1 VTVQLTSAPGTEPR
15 QPVVLPDPA
24 FPVPR
29 GELIPLRLDQVPGYV
44 FLDDFRKYELPDR
57 PEVVPQIIYAGVN
70 LLVARPGAGK
80 TVLAVQLGQCVSL
93 LEPFAGYAPET
104 PGRVLALDFENGIPH
119 TAEISRRHVPYMK
132 ARTGDDGTDRARR
145 FEWDTEPPG
154 AAFPARANDLEARLS
169 AARDADAP
177 YSMVIIDA
185 MTSFFGPYPQHTPRD
200 QHEGACMRR
209 LDRMGLDYGCAVVL
223 IAHTNK
229 AGDVAGSRQIE
240 GGLTTAYMI
249 ERDAES
255 DEGKLI
261 CLKNRAAPERSW
273 PMKFVGGIWEV
284 SQPITRAQAENS
296 GTKRL
301 ILDWLAEHG
310 PAQVEA
316 IRENLP
322 GVKPKTVSDLLYRLR
337 RSRFVAHSSDGLWA
351 IQLRPGEVAAE
362 PDSGWGPGTIGEAA
376 NPPQIGEC
384 AGCHGSMR
392 IIAEGQRTHP
402 DPACEAAAAEAE
414 RAAAGPLTEQP
425 ELTGRGP
432 AGLADDDGHQD
443 QGDEE
448 ARECPD
454 CHDLITGADSH
465 PDCRPGDEAP
475 PKWGEAFTLMRTTL
489 EKSRMRPV
497 AWIPPAG
504 HAATARV
511 KQNRDMPQWR
521 AAEEA
526 DHCAEAG
533 FRWTRPGLL
542 EEFGPDRLVVS
553 FDESQ
558 FFPSSCSG
566 VRLAANVLTDHGP
579 LDCNPRL
586 LGDPDPHK
594 QGGGVT
600 GLAGVVR
607 IIAPQWPHSGMPHP
621 MGRRAVPGEPGWW
634 PSGLL
639 EELWKLHEQ
648 GLIAPPEVTG
658 SYLGRRSNGLFDT
671 YARGVG
677 EARKA
682 HQADP
687 GMTAAVKRSSS
698 IVLRMLYCQIRSPWW
713 RPDWRA
719 AVVGEGS
726 YRHWVK
732 GWRSSQAGEV
742 IAGMGNVDAVSFLVP
757 QDADPDV
764 YVPTG
769 YEAGREP
776 GTIHP
781 GVIRVRADQC
791 DLSGIDPARIAPSGH
806 PRFAE
811 ISGPVPLHV
820 WVIRRA

>member
-1 VTVQLTSAPGTEPR
+1 VADRKRYPVDAAELPRRISLDRARSADAGEWDHVIPD
-15 QPVVLPDPA
+15 VLPVGA
-24 FPVPR
+24 T
-29 GELIPLRLDQVPGYV
+29 
-44 FLDDFRKYELPDR
+44 
-57 PEVVPQIIYAGVN
+57 
-70 LLVARPGAGK
+70 LVYARPKCGK
-80 TVLAVQLGQCVSL
+80 TRIVHQWVHCIAYRN
-93 LEPFAGYAPET
+93 EWAGYAPAET
-104 PGRVLALDFENGIPH
+104 GRCLIIDLENGPH
-119 TAEISRRHVPYMK
+119 MAMTASDQIAPYYSLEV
-132 ARTGDDGTDRARR
+132 DRAVTPITR
-145 FEWDTEPPG
+145 
-154 AAFPARANDLEARLS
+154 AAEAE
-169 AARDADAP
+169 AGRDDA
-177 YSMVIIDA
+177 SMVIIDNQWPG
-185 MTSFFGPYPQHTPRD
+185 SFFAERLAELDTQLREAKEAGRSYRLVVIDTLKAFTGPPPTPNMNAYDWERTCGQALYD
-200 QHEGACMRR
+200 LALGF
-209 LDRMGLDYGCAVVL
+209 G
-223 IAHTNK
+223 IALVMIHHSNK
-229 AGDVAGSRQIE
+229 AGEISGSTGI
-240 GGLTTAYMI
+240 GAATTKVFRLNRAVG
-249 ERDAES
+249 EKDGA
-255 DEGKLI
+255 LI
-261 CLKNRAAPERSW
+261 CEANRAGDERSW
-273 PMKFVGGIWEV
+273 KGVFEGGVWTMTDQVTRQFAECTGHQARILQVLAAGPLALEEICTALRDTASKPV
-284 SQPITRAQAENS
+284 IKNALTRAKEKGHIAR
-296 GTKRL
+296 T
-301 ILDWLAEHG
+301 
-310 PAQVEA
+310 
-316 IRENLP
+316 
-322 GVKPKTVSDLLYRLR
+322 
-337 RSRFVAHSSDGLWA
+337 SDGRWA
-351 IQLRPGEVAAE
+351 LTEGTE
-362 PDSGWGPGTIGEAA
+362 PPPVDGWGPGTIGEAA

-489 EKSRMRPV
+489 QKSRMRPV

-504 HAATARV
+504 HAAAASV

-542 EEFGPDRLVVS
+542 EEFGPDRLVSS

-820 WVIRRA
+820 WVMRRA